1 MLFLSKTD
9 ENNLETLFL
18 RGSPHFNYPPIFEQ
32 VFLDHPLCSNFK
44 NKIPHPNFRGWG
56 GGWGGNYYNEL
67 LLLSIIIIGARINV
81 NTNDITFNIEK
92 CKKNP

>member
-18 RGSPHFNYPPIFEQ
+18 RGSPPFNYPPIFEQ

-44 NKIPHPNFRGWG
+44 NKIPHPNFRGW
-56 GGWGGNYYNEL
+56 GWGGNYYNEL

>member
-44 NKIPHPNFRGWG
+44 NKIPHPNFK
-56 GGWGGNYYNEL
+56 GWGGNYYNEL